1 MNRAVGW
8 LMVMALLVAAGPARA
23 AMGDG
28 IRVGGAEGRLHP
40 FIDLEVRYDSNVA
53 TYYQPV
59 YVPGGPPVSALG
71 GDVIIHVR
79 PGLQLKVPG
88 ESVAVDLRAVLDWA
102 QYLGVQD
109 SATKDL
115 SNLYADVALGV
126 GFNRKGQFGF
136 ELGESFVRSNQPY
149 VYSVATG
156 VTSNYNDLT
165 LAVPWRPGGGALTTT
180 LGGAWVMETFEAF
193 KSDQICGPSTGD
205 PFCNPAYLSDLAYN
219 NFAVNLGVN
228 WKFLPKTAAVLDLSW
243 FDQVPR
249 STLYSIAGTGL
260 RAQVGATGLI
270 TSHLVATLKGGY
282 ATTLKLSLDPAAAP
296 PQPDLSTFG
305 TWLAQVS
312 AEWIPVGTTS
322 VKASFSHDLGFDP
335 GTIWALYTNTHAS
348 LEAKGKIGGMF
359 TASLFADWGLLGY
372 RDPDSSTSTILT
384 VKPAVQAELNRWLL
398 LELAYQ
404 YTDRSTTAP
413 NPPSGWVFSKNE
425 VWLRGVVT
433 Y

>member
-1 MNRAVGW
+1 
-8 LMVMALLVAAGPARA
+8 
-23 AMGDG
+23 
-28 IRVGGAEGRLHP
+28 
-40 FIDLEVRYDSNVA
+40 
-53 TYYQPV
+53 
-59 YVPGGPPVSALG
+59 
-71 GDVIIHVR
+71 
-79 PGLQLKVPG
+79 
-88 ESVAVDLRAVLDWA
+88 
-102 QYLGVQD
+102 
-109 SATKDL
+109 
-115 SNLYADVALGV
+115 
-126 GFNRKGQFGF
+126 
-136 ELGESFVRSNQPY
+136 
-149 VYSVATG
+149 
-156 VTSNYNDLT
+156 
-165 LAVPWRPGGGALTTT
+165 
-180 LGGAWVMETFEAF
+180 
-193 KSDQICGPSTGD
+193 
-205 PFCNPAYLSDLAYN
+205 
-219 NFAVNLGVN
+219 VN

-243 FDQVPR
+243 FDRVPN

-270 TSHLVATLKGGY
+270 TSHLVATVKGGY
-282 ATTLKLSLDPAAAP
+282 GTTLKLSLDPSAPP

-322 VKASFSHDLGFDP
+322 VKASFNHDLGFDP

>member
-1 MNRAVGW
+1 MNRAGGW
-8 LMVMALLVAAGPARA
+8 LVVVALLVAAGPARA

-40 FIDLEVRYDSNVA
+40 YIDLEVRYDSNVA

-59 YVPGGPPVSALG
+59 YELG
-71 GDVIIHVR
+71 GDVIVHVR

-88 ESVAVDLRAVLDWA
+88 ESVAVDLKATLDWA

-126 GFNRKGQFGF
+126 GFNRKGQVGF
-136 ELGESFVRSNQPY
+136 ELGEAFVRSNQPY

-165 LAVPWRPGGGALTTT
+165 LALPWRPGGGALTAT
-180 LGGAWVMETFEAF
+180 LGGAWVLETFEAF
-193 KSDQICGPSTGD
+193 KSAQVCGPSTGD
-205 PFCNPAYLSDLAYN
+205 PFCDPAYVSDLAYSN
-219 NFAVNLGVN
+219 YGVNLGVN

-243 FDQVPR
+243 FDRVPR
-249 STLYSIAGTGL
+249 STLVSIAGTGL
-260 RAQVGATGLI
+260 RAQVGATGLV
-270 TSHLVATLKGGY
+270 TSHLVATVKGGY
-282 ATTLKLSLDPAAAP
+282 ATTLDLSLDPAAAAP
-296 PQPDLSTFG
+296 LPDLSTFS
-305 TWLAQVS
+305 TWLAQLS
-312 AEWIPVGTTS
+312 AEWVPSGTTS
-322 VKASFSHDLGFDP
+322 VKAAFTRDLGFDP
-335 GTIWALYTNTHAS
+335 GTTWALYTNTHATV
-348 LEAKGKIGGMF
+348 EAKGKLGGIF
-359 TASLFADWGLLGY
+359 TASIFADWGWLAY
-372 RDPDSSTSTILT
+372 RDADSSTSTVLT
-384 VKPAVQAELNRWLL
+384 VKPAVQAELNRWFL

-404 YTDRSTTAP
+404 FTDRSTNAP
-413 NPPSGWVFSKNE
+413 SPPPGWEYTKNE